1 MLRTYSGRDSA
12 EVRCILAERLDP
24 VVLLGSSGSYR
35 SAPAVQLQ
43 SQRTMLPI
51 SRSNPVSCAITE
63 LIITSILFL
72 ELQESRSVISIYGH
86 APMRRSSWIGNKQA
100 SGQKEQRRHEEMI
113 LLASLSSLQDPLQ
126 NPEHGIILPSR
137 LFADLIV
144 WVSGWTTLVR
154 NAARGKNWCVYLRS
168 MGICPRSAYERV
180 GSLIRALF

>member
-1 MLRTYSGRDSA
+1 MLRTYSGWDSA
-12 EVRCILAERLDP
+12 EVRCILAECFDP

-35 SAPAVQLQ
+35 SAPAAQLR
-43 SQRTMLPI
+43 SQRAMLPI
-51 SRSNPVSCAITE
+51 SRSNPVSYAITE
-63 LIITSILFL
+63 LIIASILIL

-86 APMRRSSWIGNKQA
+86 APMWRNSWHGNKQT

-126 NPEHGIILPSR
+126 NLEHGIILPPR

-154 NAARGKNWCVYLRS
+154 LRLEGRICAFICVLWE
-168 MGICPRSAYERV
+168 SAQGQRMN
-180 GSLIRALF
+180 GLGRCIRALF